1 MNFGKK
7 FSQTINCIPVRLV
20 YNIIRK
26 GMKEM
31 TEIKWIFVQEVSVM
45 GVGYEEYISEDETLG
60 KIVYDD
66 GTEEIY
72 EIA

>member
-1 MNFGKK
+1 M
-7 FSQTINCIPVRLV
+7 RLV

-26 GMKEM
+26 GMREM
-31 TEIKWIFVQEVSVM
+31 TEIKWIFVQEISVM
-45 GVGYEEYISEDETLG
+45 GVGYEEYISEDEKLG

>member
-1 MNFGKK
+1 
-7 FSQTINCIPVRLV
+7 
-20 YNIIRK
+20 
-26 GMKEM
+26 MKEM

>member
-1 MNFGKK
+1 M
-7 FSQTINCIPVRLV
+7 

-60 KIVYDD
+60 TIV
-66 GTEEIY
+66 
-72 EIA
+72 